1 MGLMNFL
8 EPFATGYLEAS
19 VDRMQALAE
28 AKAKKQELE
37 DKYRLEET
45 LQINLQNNR
54 FENEADL
61 LTAEKENKKQTVT
74 DILNAEGM
82 SPELQIMLAPYT
94 TDLQTYNSFLEQNG
108 YKGYGWFK
116 EPVPFVERDSAGI
129 NIYEGMTFEN
139 FILSENKK
147 ALDTK
152 EKDTQNN
159 LTSSGGVLDGQPNTA
174 KTLISSSM
182 AEEAIGTATTVQS
195 PFPSSFDEQTTE
207 QLNLAQVEKTGELPQ
222 EDIDRGFEG
231 VTIPF
236 SKFNI
241 KRIANISNAERESRA
256 RNINRE
262 LAIAGGFEGKI
273 IITDQGL
280 DTSKLL
286 GFDLAKWNTLQ
297 NLAIDIVRTTE
308 EDQGIYLDSKEVV
321 QQAIAKQAEIE
332 RTYVEHS
339 NGVLNPIHD
348 LAVKAGVVSAEDAIL
363 YTIYEDITNM
373 NPTEIKYYMQY
384 ANNIGGKEGA
394 RIIKLINSPE
404 FQKADGFDDIAT
416 RIDDAVIGSINLDF
430 EDIYDDDGELIQ
442 KGKDFDKDD
451 SIFTEGSA
459 GEKIEEDLFGETT
472 ADPDKKKIITPKV
485 EDGITTYDLSSINV
499 GDDKV
504 ELPTITGTQRRDAIK
519 TSDSITVKGEN
530 NEDIVYTLGSTVKIG
545 NFIFKISD
553 KAIQDGMSNTLEFE
567 NLGTEKNVPN
577 NPNVVKLNQIKLKIK
592 ELNRLEK
599 NLEKESTLPFG
610 KKESR
615 EEKLNEINTL
625 KQEIETAIKDL
636 QGE

>member
-45 LQINLQNNR
+45 LQTNLQNNR

-61 LTAEKENKKQTVT
+61 ITTEKDNKKQAVT

-94 TDLQTYNSFLEQNG
+94 TDLQTYNSFLEKNG

-139 FILSENKK
+139 FILSENQKF
-147 ALDTK
+147 LDTK

-182 AEEAIGTATTVQS
+182 AEEAVGTATTVES
-195 PFPSSFDEQTTE
+195 PFPPSFDEPTTE
-207 QLNLAQVEKTGELPQ
+207 QLNLAQVQKTGELPQ
-222 EDIDRGFEG
+222 EDIDSGFEG
-231 VTIPF
+231 VTIPL

-241 KRIANISNAERESRA
+241 KRIADISNAERESRA

-321 QQAIAKQAEIE
+321 QQAVAKQADIE
-332 RTYVEHS
+332 RTYAEHS
-339 NGVLNPIHD
+339 TGVLNPLYD
-348 LAVKAGVVSAEDAIL
+348 LAVKANVVSAEDAIL
-363 YTIYEDITNM
+363 YTIYNDITNM
-373 NPTEIKYYMQY
+373 NPTEIKYYMQF
-384 ANNIGGKEGA
+384 ANNTGGKKGEA
-394 RIIKLINSPE
+394 LIKLINSPE
-404 FQKADGFDDIAT
+404 FQKPDGFDDIAN
-416 RIDDAVIGSINLDF
+416 RIDDAVIGSINLDS
-430 EDIYDDDGELIQ
+430 EDIYNDDGELIQ
-442 KGKDFDKDD
+442 KGDIDAP
-451 SIFTEGSA
+451 IFTEGSA

-485 EDGITTYDLSSINV
+485 EDGITTYDLSSIDV

-504 ELPTITGTQRRDAIK
+504 ELPTITGTQRRDAIL
-519 TSDSITVKGEN
+519 TADNITVKGDN
-530 NEDIVYTLGSTVKIG
+530 NEDIIYTLGNRVKIG
-545 NFIFKISD
+545 NFIYEVSD
-553 KAIQDGMSNTLEFE
+553 EAMNDGMSDALRFKQI
-567 NLGTEKNVPN
+567 GTEKQIPN

-599 NLEKESTLPFG
+599 NIDKEPRFG
-610 KKESR
+610 IKKTK

>member
-45 LQINLQNNR
+45 LQTNLQNNR

-61 LTAEKENKKQTVT
+61 LTAEKENKKQAVT

-129 NIYEGMTFEN
+129 NVYEGMTFEN
-139 FILSENKK
+139 FILSENQK

-152 EKDTQNN
+152 EKDTQNS

-182 AEEAIGTATTVQS
+182 AEEAVGTATTVQS

-207 QLNLAQVEKTGELPQ
+207 QLNLAQVQKTGELPQ

-236 SKFNI
+236 TQFNI
-241 KRIANISNAERESRA
+241 KRVADISNTERESRA
-256 RNINRE
+256 KNINRE

-321 QQAIAKQAEIE
+321 QQAVAKQADIE
-332 RTYVEHS
+332 RTYAEHS
-339 NGVLNPIHD
+339 TGVLNPLYD
-348 LAVKAGVVSAEDAIL
+348 LAVKANVVSAEDAIL
-363 YTIYEDITNM
+363 YTIYNDITNM
-373 NPTEIKYYMQY
+373 NPTEIKYYMQF
-384 ANNIGGKEGA
+384 ANNTGGEKGKALIE
-394 RIIKLINSPE
+394 LINSPE
-404 FQKADGFDDIAT
+404 FQKPDGFDDIAN
-416 RIDDAVIGSINLDF
+416 RIDDAVIGSINVDSD
-430 EDIYDDDGELIQ
+430 EIYNDDGELIERV
-442 KGKDFDKDD
+442 DVIDAPIFDKD
-451 SIFTEGSA
+451 SA
-459 GEKIEEDLFGETT
+459 GEKVEEDLFGETT
-472 ADPDKKKIITPKV
+472 ANPDKKKIITPKV
-485 EDGITTYDLSSINV
+485 EDGITTYDLSSIDV

-504 ELPTITGTQRRDAIK
+504 ELPTITGTQRRDAIL
-519 TSDSITVKGEN
+519 TADNITVKGDN
-530 NEDIVYTLGSTVKIG
+530 NEDIIYTLGNRVKIG
-545 NFIFKISD
+545 NFIFEVSD
-553 KAIQDGMSNTLEFE
+553 EAMNDGMSDALRFKQI
-567 NLGTEKNVPN
+567 GTEKQIPN

>member
-45 LQINLQNNR
+45 LQTNLQNNR

-129 NIYEGMTFEN
+129 NVYEGMTFEN
-139 FILSENKK
+139 FILSENQK

-152 EKDTQNN
+152 EKDTQNS

-182 AEEAIGTATTVQS
+182 AEEAVGTATTVQS

-207 QLNLAQVEKTGELPQ
+207 QLNLAQVQKTGELPQ
-222 EDIDRGFEG
+222 EDIDSGFEG

-236 SKFNI
+236 TQFNI
-241 KRIANISNAERESRA
+241 KRVADISNTERESRA

-321 QQAIAKQAEIE
+321 QQAVAKQADIE
-332 RTYVEHS
+332 RTYAEHS
-339 NGVLNPIHD
+339 TGVLNPLYD
-348 LAVKAGVVSAEDAIL
+348 LAVKANVVSAEDAIL
-363 YTIYEDITNM
+363 YTIYNDITNM
-373 NPTEIKYYMQY
+373 NPTEIKYYMQF
-384 ANNIGGKEGA
+384 ANNTGGEKGKALIE
-394 RIIKLINSPE
+394 LINSPE
-404 FQKADGFDDIAT
+404 FQKPDGFDDIAN
-416 RIDDAVIGSINLDF
+416 RIDDAVIGSINVDSD
-430 EDIYDDDGELIQ
+430 EIYNDDGELIERV
-442 KGKDFDKDD
+442 DVIDAPIFDKD
-451 SIFTEGSA
+451 SA
-459 GEKIEEDLFGETT
+459 GEKVEEDLFGETT
-472 ADPDKKKIITPKV
+472 ANPDKKKIITPKV
-485 EDGITTYDLSSINV
+485 EDGITTYDLSSIDV

-504 ELPTITGTQRRDAIK
+504 ELPTITGTQRRDAIL
-519 TSDSITVKGEN
+519 TADNITVKGDN
-530 NEDIVYTLGSTVKIG
+530 NEDIIYTLGNRVKIG
-545 NFIFKISD
+545 NFIYEVSD
-553 KAIQDGMSNTLEFE
+553 EAMNDGMSDALRFKQI
-567 NLGTEKNVPN
+567 GTEKQIPN